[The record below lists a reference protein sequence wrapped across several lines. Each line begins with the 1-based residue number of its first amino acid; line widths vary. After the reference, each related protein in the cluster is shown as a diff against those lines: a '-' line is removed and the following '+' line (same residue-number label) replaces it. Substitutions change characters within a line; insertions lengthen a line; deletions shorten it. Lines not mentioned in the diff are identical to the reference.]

1 MKGSA
6 NELTT
11 QSVSPC
17 VEPREYSVIE
27 KNAIYYAAGYVVRWT
42 LKKFKTADDDRGAA
56 ITSALLSMIGEDA
69 ESVEAT
75 ATYLNYI
82 KTWTLKSDRGGLIH
96 VSNDCFRFFC
106 AVEDITY
113 EKLEK
118 GSSRAE
124 FITELM
130 DHQTVQFYWD
140 VIAGGL
146 EEDWSSYLLH
156 EIATL
161 WFTIRGFT
169 VPGRLLEEYKT
180 GLKKN
185 IKGSKG
191 LRKEL
196 H

>member
-6 NELTT
+6 KATS

-17 VEPREYSVIE
+17 EPHLREYSVVE
-27 KNAIYYAAGYVVRWT
+27 ENAIYYAAGYVIRRM
-42 LKKFKTADDDRGAA
+42 LKKFKMTDDDKGAA
-56 ITSALLSMIGEDA
+56 ITSTLLTMIGDG
-69 ESVEAT
+69 ESIEAT
-75 ATYLNYI
+75 STYLDYV
-82 KTWTLKSDRGGLIH
+82 KTWTTKTDRGGLIH
-96 VSNDCFRFFC
+96 VSSDCFHFFC
-106 AVEDITY
+106 AVEQVTY

-118 GSSRAE
+118 GSSKAE

-130 DHQTVQFYWD
+130 EHGTVRFYWD
-140 VIAGGL
+140 IAVGEL
-146 EEDWSSYLLH
+146 KNDWSDQLLNDV
-156 EIATL
+156 ATL

-169 VPGRLLEEYKT
+169 VTGRLLEEYKA
-180 GLKKN
+180 GKKKN